1 MFSGPVL
8 AVCHSRVYPGRVYCG
23 SGPFLRT
30 IEPEGDACVSE
41 KILSDSVSLHGIVE
55 VQNNLIGFGGREIW
69 FRDRNG
75 KEKRFMSKDWI
86 LAATI
91 SGELLCAAV
100 MHNRVEVYDISTDF
114 PSLVTTVACPE
125 HALLY
130 SAEIRARESTLLEVF
145 GGGVMSSV
153 FFWTI
158 SLLDFRVESFMVQ
171 REHKGSVFKLRL
183 SDQCDCLLSTSD
195 DRTAKL
201 WSRKTDNSFAVTK
214 SFPGH
219 LARVWDATW
228 IDFQTIATACEDGL
242 IRFFSVEDKDNASSL
257 RCTKTGHDK
266 DVRCLS
272 SRNGVLVSGGE
283 DGCVREWFPD
293 DMEMRRWK
301 LPVNLSTNRWDKSDW
316 IRAIHLVKE
325 GGNQKIVVATN
336 FGRIFRINHDT
347 LELELSQNVFEL
359 SKHEPSLREISASA
373 VWGSEALFLGTVD
386 GSVIFFSQNESL
398 RILPQIVPF
407 RVVSLFPLS
416 PFTVIAANHAGDLV
430 SLSFRDS
437 ACSVEFRTKSSAGKL
452 LCHLRIGDEHF
463 FGDEKGC
470 VRDLRGR
477 SGRVCSEKLT
487 SLHVD
492 GGRSQFIANSSN
504 GKSYRISTLNLTAN
518 ETENLNF
525 VGFAGPD
532 FLVADSQG
540 VQFKYNCGG
549 HRRPFDY
556 LISDEKR
563 RCKFIHATNDEVVCV
578 TGTLSCRVRWQGYHG
593 ADLIHQLVIYQSGG
607 GIISVNEDNKIRM
620 IDPSFLDNKYCEVIG
635 AHEGSIRAV
644 CSVGKWLLC
653 GGARSQLSLW
663 EITTEAVIF
672 CKKWNL
678 SPESDDLRIMGVAGM
693 AKNDPSHVV
702 FVAADSAARVHR
714 ISVSAEV
721 ETTTYPSISEIEKS
735 VCLSCASDNG
745 SFFVGAGNGTI
756 VHLNDDR
763 KLSVI
768 RPHQS
773 GVNAIAVT
781 KGFIVSVSDD
791 QSIAVSRVSSDRI
804 SLTLVFFNPEA
815 SLCSI
820 RAVACWES
828 RVFTTGTDRRVS
840 EWRICVE
847 TGNLQL
853 VSNMTKTAV
862 TDPLALCIVPEKSL
876 LVVAGRG
883 IQSVPLVSYFRE
895 ESSYGIRRNINFFTA
910 LRPSRHGEL
919 LPVWV
924 FVGSVDLLLPVE
936 VFVGFVDFA
945 D

>member
-8 AVCHSRVYPGRVYCG
+8 AVCHSRIYPGRVYCG

-30 IEPEGDACVSE
+30 IEPEGDASVSE
-41 KILSDSVSLHGIVE
+41 KVLSDSVSLHGIVE

-69 FRDRNG
+69 CRDRNG
-75 KEKRFMSKDWI
+75 KEKRLMSKDWI

-114 PSLVTTVACPE
+114 PCLVTTVPCPE

-130 SAEIRARESTLLEVF
+130 SAEIRVRESTLLEVF

-158 SLLDFRVESFMVQ
+158 SLPDFRVESFMVQ

-183 SDQCDCLLSTSD
+183 SDAGDFLLSTSD

-201 WSRKTDNSFAVTK
+201 WSRKTNDSFAVTK

-242 IRFFSVEDKDNASSL
+242 IRFFSVKDNNNASSL
-257 RCTKTGHDK
+257 RCTKTGHEK

-293 DMEMRRWK
+293 DMEMRKWK

-325 GGNQKIVVATN
+325 GRNQMIVVVTN

-347 LELELSQNVFEL
+347 LELSQNVFEL
-359 SKHEPSLREISASA
+359 SNHEPSLREISASA
-373 VWGSEALFLGTVD
+373 VWGCESLFLGTVD

-398 RILPQIVPF
+398 RILPEIVPF

-437 ACSVEFRTKSSAGKL
+437 ACSVDYRVKSSPGKL
-452 LCHLRIGDEHF
+452 LCHLRIGDEHY

-470 VRDLRGR
+470 VRDFRGR
-477 SGRVCSEKLT
+477 SARVCSEKLT

-492 GGRSQFIANSSN
+492 GASSEFIANSSN
-504 GKSYRISTLNLTAN
+504 GKSYRISTVNLTAT

-540 VQFKYNCGG
+540 VQFRYNCGG

-563 RCKFIHATNDEVVCV
+563 KCKFIHATNDEVVCV
-578 TGTLSCRVRWQGYHG
+578 TGTLSCRVRWQGCHG
-593 ADLIHQLVIYQSGG
+593 ADLVHQLVINQSGR

-635 AHEGSIRAV
+635 AHEGSVRAV
-644 CSVGKWLLC
+644 SAVGKWVLC

-663 EITTEAVIF
+663 EITTESLIY

-678 SPESDDLRIMGVAGM
+678 SPESDDLRIMGVAGL

-702 FVAADSAARVHR
+702 FLAIDSAARVHR
-714 ISVSAEV
+714 LSVSGEPSFSV
-721 ETTTYPSISEIEKS
+721 ETSTYSSISEIEKS

-756 VHLNDDR
+756 VHLNDHR

-791 QSIAVSRVSSDRI
+791 QSIAVSRVSSDGI
-804 SLTLVFFNPEA
+804 SLTLLFFNPEA

-820 RAVACWES
+820 RAVACWDR

-840 EWRICVE
+840 EWSICVE

-883 IQSVPLVSYFRE
+883 IQSIPLVSYFRE
-895 ESSYGIRRNINFFTA
+895 ESSYGIHRNKIFYYCSS
-910 LRPSRHGEL
+910 PSRHGEL

-924 FVGSVDLLLPVE
+924 FVDFVDSVDSVD
-936 VFVGFVDFA
+936 FVD
-945 D
+945 